1 MTKYSLAA
9 SALLCTLLCAALCTI
24 SPSALAQ
31 TPAPAPE
38 SAHQHHHHAM
48 AKPVTSTSQLEL
60 PSTGIWASYRK
71 FSDPPLANWRQS
83 NALVEQIGG
92 WMAIAKETH
101 GGMAGMEAEATKD
114 KK

>member
-9 SALLCTLLCAALCTI
+9 SASLCAALCAMLPCAVAQ
-24 SPSALAQ
+24 SP
-31 TPAPAPE
+31 
-38 SAHQHHHHAM
+38 AHQHAM
-48 AKPVTSTSQLEL
+48 PKLEASAAVASL
-60 PSTGIWASYRK
+60 DYPATGIWASYRK

-92 WMAIAKETH
+92 WMAIAKEVH
-101 GGMAGMEAEATKD
+101 GGMANELDAAKD